1 CDSLNIDG
9 TTKPSTQDR
18 GTYGHAQKMRASMTY
33 AFGRLNGLGNM
44 PWHESDAGGGLM
56 VGNPSISVEVSSYMC
71 SLHRRKVQA
80 GEVAN
85 SAHAITSDI
94 LLKLYHHNHLAHNW
108 TIRKYQPGE
117 RGQSGLDLWGG
128 GRVWRLLQAA
138 YTVSFLCMLHF
149 DEVLKIQ
156 VHDLRAH
163 EDRMVLHLPFRKTH
177 QNGEIKLFHLW
188 SLPSCEAHICPVRAL
203 AAWLSE
209 SKITSGYLFRKIVS
223 GDRIAEANSQMV
235 SSCCILLAVQ
245 IPDARR
251 QSSEQFLELFRNN
264 LLDINIDPAPYG
276 THSFRRG
283 GCQYL
288 HVEKRWPL
296 RRICEWGGWSAE
308 FSNLTIVKYLI
319 SSNDDP
325 AEPQEHFFDPN
336 RPPRVKCP
344 QCGRCCACA

>member
-1 CDSLNIDG
+1 M
-9 TTKPSTQDR
+9 KPSTQDC

-33 AFGRLNGLGNM
+33 TFGRLNGLGNM

-71 SLHRRKVQA
+71 FLHRC
-80 GEVAN
+80 
-85 SAHAITSDI
+85 
-94 LLKLYHHNHLAHNW
+94 KLYHHNHLAHNW

-128 GRVWRLLQAA
+128 GHVQRLLQAA
-138 YTVSFLCMLHF
+138 YTVLFLCMLHF

-156 VHDLRAH
+156 VHNLQAH
-163 EDRMVLHLPFRKTH
+163 EDRMVCGASNLECLCCSARSDCPV
-177 QNGEIKLFHLW
+177 EIKLFHLW

-209 SKITSGYLFRKIVS
+209 SKITS
-223 GDRIAEANSQMV
+223 AA
-235 SSCCILLAVQ
+235 Q
-245 IPDARR
+245 IPDARH
-251 QSSEQFLELFRNN
+251 QSSEQFLELFCNN

-288 HVEKRWPL
+288 HVEKHWPL

-319 SSNDDP
+319 SLDDP
-325 AEPQEHFFDPN
+325 AEPREHFFDPN
-336 RPPRVKCP
+336 RPPMVKCP
-344 QCGRCCACA
+344 QCRRCCACA